1 LGQRS
6 DTPALNA
13 ALDMA
18 VSASSYGEGFPN
30 VLGEAMA
37 CGAPC
42 VTTDVGDSALVVGDA
57 GRVVKPNDPEALADA
72 INDLLS
78 LPASARQQLGAAA
91 RARIEAHFSLASV
104 ARQYAELYASL
115 AKA

>member
-1 LGQRS
+1 
-6 DTPALNA
+6 
-13 ALDMA
+13 MA

-57 GRVVKPNDPEALADA
+57 GRVVKPNDPEALAGA